1 MASRRFRVPRGI
13 AAAATSFALVVA
25 SAASANQFIGD
36 LVYCDVGGQR
46 GAYEPEAGD
55 YGIDGVEVQ
64 IECEDTAGHVCD
76 VTTTT
81 GAFHASVVQNTF
93 ASVCGAHADYDLTDA
108 GARTGRYAVNL
119 LRPETC
125 LASGFTIPVSCTV
138 TINPDT
144 LPANCDALVTPS
156 VAAPIVPADGN
167 ADGDFCD
174 PEDGPFA
181 EGQILGDNGADQ
193 AICQMA
199 ASGPADDGV
208 HTTHVTQPPS
218 GTSCSLYADFGY
230 EAQEQECIPCVKK
243 EHRCGRGHPSSYMSL
258 KSSSDERLP
267 YCPSGKVR
275 DGAIET
281 STGLHYCPVEKP
293 DDRDHGKHHRKW
305 FKKAKWQPEH
315 DWHHWNFWRR

>member
-1 MASRRFRVPRGI
+1 M
-13 AAAATSFALVVA
+13 
-25 SAASANQFIGD
+25 
-36 LVYCDVGGQR
+36 
-46 GAYEPEAGD
+46 
-55 YGIDGVEVQ
+55 
-64 IECEDTAGHVCD
+64 
-76 VTTTT
+76 
-81 GAFHASVVQNTF
+81 
-93 ASVCGAHADYDLTDA
+93 
-108 GARTGRYAVNL
+108 NL

-125 LASGFTIPVSCTV
+125 LDSGFTIPVSCTV
-138 TINPDT
+138 TVNPAT

-193 AICQMA
+193 ATCQMA

-208 HTTHVTQPPS
+208 HTTHVIQPPS
-218 GTSCSLYADFGY
+218 STSCSLYADFGY
-230 EAQEQECIPCVKK
+230 EAEEQECIPCVKK

-258 KSSSDERLP
+258 KNSSDDRLP
-267 YCPSGKVR
+267 YCPSGKTR

-293 DDRDHGKHHRKW
+293 DDRDHSHHKKW
-305 FKKAKWQPEH
+305 FHKTKWQPKSH
-315 DWHHWNFWRR
+315 GWGWWH